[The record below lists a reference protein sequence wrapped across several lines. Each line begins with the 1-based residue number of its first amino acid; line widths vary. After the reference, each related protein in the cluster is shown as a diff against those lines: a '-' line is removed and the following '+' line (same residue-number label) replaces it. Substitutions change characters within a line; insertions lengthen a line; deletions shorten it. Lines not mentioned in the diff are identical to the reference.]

1 MGWSRRWAGVVIR
14 LRGMARWTAA
24 GIILLALSWLLAE
37 GIVEP
42 VVQTAAAVLAAR
54 RVPVY
59 KVDTPEKK
67 IALSFD
73 ATWGTE
79 NTEALL
85 DLMDRFGVKTTFF
98 LAGNWLEAN
107 PDWVK
112 EIARRGHEIGSHSYA
127 HAHMNRLSRAEIR
140 ADLARAH
147 ALIKEL
153 TGTDPWLFR
162 PPFGEYGN
170 ALIEEAEQMGYVVV
184 QWSIDSLDWKDV
196 SASFMVER
204 VLSRAGPGDIVLF
217 HNAGKHT
224 PEAVETILTRLQADG
239 YRIVPVGELVYRDHY
254 EIDPYSGLQRRKPPA
269 PPAPPPGSPGTGESR
284 RTVTVGQEQRAAPIP
299 VPDGAVFYV
308 PTQERLWALAVNV
321 DWGEEHLEALLATL
335 ARFDVRA
342 TFFPTGRWAQRNPH
356 WVERFVAEGHEV
368 GNHGMNHHHPKQLS
382 DAALKALIDDG
393 ARLLARL
400 TGGRAVNLFAPP
412 YGEFDERIVAVA
424 RQSGHATVLWTI
436 DTVDW
441 RRPPAAV
448 IVERVVSRM
457 RPGAIVLAHPV
468 AATVEALPV
477 VFQRLADAGYRA
489 VPVGELLRAVA
500 VPE

>member
-1 MGWSRRWAGVVIR
+1 
-14 LRGMARWTAA
+14 

-54 RVPVY
+54 RVTVY

-196 SASFMVER
+196 SASFMV
-204 VLSRAGPGDIVLF
+204 AI
-217 HNAGKHT
+217 
-224 PEAVETILTRLQADG
+224 
-239 YRIVPVGELVYRDHY
+239 
-254 EIDPYSGLQRRKPPA
+254 
-269 PPAPPPGSPGTGESR
+269 
-284 RTVTVGQEQRAAPIP
+284 
-299 VPDGAVFYV
+299 
-308 PTQERLWALAVNV
+308 
-321 DWGEEHLEALLATL
+321 
-335 ARFDVRA
+335 
-342 TFFPTGRWAQRNPH
+342 
-356 WVERFVAEGHEV
+356 
-368 GNHGMNHHHPKQLS
+368 
-382 DAALKALIDDG
+382 
-393 ARLLARL
+393 
-400 TGGRAVNLFAPP
+400 GRASCR
-412 YGEFDERIVAVA
+412 G
-424 RQSGHATVLWTI
+424 
-436 DTVDW
+436 
-441 RRPPAAV
+441 
-448 IVERVVSRM
+448 
-457 RPGAIVLAHPV
+457 
-468 AATVEALPV
+468 
-477 VFQRLADAGYRA
+477 RA
-489 VPVGELLRAVA
+489 
-500 VPE
+500 